1 MRFYAKYLIVGI
13 VSGILCVCSNM
24 IRNDSV
30 NASQIIFYSALGL
43 VDWFPAYME
52 QATQFFIPFLLFQ
65 ILFGTYI
72 YRHFCS
78 AGIYFFS
85 RKKNRESWFIRE
97 AGKLYL
103 FVFIYICLFLLSGII
118 STMAVCHVHYDNTA
132 LIITVYYLLIYSMFL
147 FAFTLM
153 INIIAIIA
161 GSRIGFIIAAS
172 IEILGMGFFLMLGKI
187 ITTESD
193 IAGKYIWM
201 LKINP
206 AAHLVF
212 GLHSSK
218 IKSLNKLI
226 NLKNINFD
234 LNESVIYFF
243 TLSIIMIFI
252 GIFVVK
258 KREFIINNRETG

>member
-13 VSGILCVCSNM
+13 VSGILCIYSYM

-30 NASQIIFYSALGL
+30 NASQITFYLALGL

-52 QATQFFIPFLLFQ
+52 QTTQFFIPFLLFQ

-85 RKKNRESWFIRE
+85 RKKNRESWFIKE
-97 AGKLYL
+97 TGKLYL
-103 FVFIYICLFLLSGII
+103 FVLLYICLFILSGII
-118 STMAVCHVHYDNTA
+118 STMVVCHVHFDNTA
-132 LIITVYYLLIYSMFL
+132 LIIIGYYLLIYSMFL

-161 GSRIGFIIAAS
+161 GSRIGFIITAS
-172 IEILGMGFFLMLGKI
+172 VEILGIGLFLMLGKI
-187 ITTESD
+187 ITTEAD
-193 IAGKYIWM
+193 IAGKYIWT
-201 LKINP
+201 LKANP
-206 AAHLVF
+206 FAHLVF

-218 IKSLNKLI
+218 IDRLNKLI
-226 NLKNINFD
+226 NIKNINFD

-243 TLSIIMIFI
+243 TLSLIMIII
-252 GIFVVK
+252 GFFVVK
-258 KREFIINNRETG
+258 KREFIISNRETE